1 MSWKIK
7 LRKFPESLS
16 KMQKEK
22 TKQNKTK
29 HRRNQKG
36 NSPINNERK
45 FS

>member
-22 TKQNKTK
+22 TKQNIEET
-29 HRRNQKG
+29 RRE
-36 NSPINNERK
+36 IL
-45 FS
+45 